1 MLKRANR
8 DVLGANAGD
17 MRTIGE
23 EEPHVPERLRAASA

>member
-8 DVLGANAGD
+8 DVPGEDVGN

-23 EEPHVPERLRAASA
+23 EEPHVPERPRAASA